1 MAELFL
7 RIDLGAERL
16 LGPGKVRLLELI
28 ERLGSI
34 AAAGRAMG
42 MSYRRAWLLVDE
54 MNGTFR
60 QPVVAKQHGGRAG
73 GGAAVTDFGQEVVQR
88 YRAIEAEA
96 QAAVAGHLQ
105 ALQAEAA
112 PCTAAPQPDGP
123 EDRPPDCA
131 GGTGRNRE
139 PGVEMAERPAC
150 PPYPGRPSKAPS

>member
-28 ERLGSI
+28 DRLGSI

-54 MNGTFR
+54 MNGAFR
-60 QPVVAKQHGGRAG
+60 QPVVAKKHGGRAG
-73 GGAAVTDFGQEVVQR
+73 GGATVTDFGREVVQR
-88 YRAIEAEA
+88 YRAIETEA

-112 PCTAAPQPDGP
+112 PCEAAPQEAAPQEAGP
-123 EDRPPDCA
+123 ADRPADCA
-131 GGTGRNRE
+131 GGTGHDTS
-139 PGVEMAERPAC
+139 PAA
-150 PPYPGRPSKAPS
+150 GRCHRSG

>member
-28 ERLGSI
+28 DRLGSI
-34 AAAGRAMG
+34 AAAGRSMG

-54 MNGTFR
+54 LNGTFR

-73 GGAAVTDFGQEVVQR
+73 GGAAVTDFGREVVAR

-105 ALQAEAA
+105 VLQAEAA
-112 PCTAAPQPDGP
+112 PCEAAPQDPGP
-123 EDRPPDCA
+123 ADRPADCA
-131 GGTGRNRE
+131 GGTGRDTS
-139 PGVEMAERPAC
+139 PPA
-150 PPYPGRPSKAPS
+150 GRCHRSG